1 MKVNMNYQLE
11 EIKNLPKFYI
21 IVLTYEDILDI
32 IFLRVKN
39 WKVIF

>member
-1 MKVNMNYQLE
+1 MKVNKNYQLE
-11 EIKNLPKFYI
+11 EIKYLPKFYI

>member
-1 MKVNMNYQLE
+1 MGVNINYQLE
-11 EIKNLPKFYI
+11 EIKYLPIFYI

-32 IFLRVKN
+32 MFLGVKN